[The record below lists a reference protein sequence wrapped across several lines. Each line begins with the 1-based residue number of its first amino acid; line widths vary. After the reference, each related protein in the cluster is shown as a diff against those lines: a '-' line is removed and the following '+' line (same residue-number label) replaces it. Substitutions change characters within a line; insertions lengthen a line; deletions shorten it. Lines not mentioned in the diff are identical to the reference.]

1 MGRDVKFWIVG
12 RDVKIFMDRVHI
24 AIVGGGIGGLALA
37 LALLRRGEPE
47 RILIIPVLTHSSHDS
62 CVLPGFKCTVF
73 EKDPSF
79 QHRRQGFG
87 LTIQQGSAALV
98 ALGLGDS
105 VAAASSW

>member
-1 MGRDVKFWIVG
+1 
-12 RDVKIFMDRVHI
+12 MDRVHI

-37 LALLRRGEPE
+37 LALLRRGEE
-47 RILIIPVLTHSSHDS
+47 SSLIIKALNHSSHDS
-62 CVLPGFKCTVF
+62 FVRAGFKCTVF

-79 QHRRQGFG
+79 QYRRQGYG

-98 ALGLGDS
+98 ALGLGDA